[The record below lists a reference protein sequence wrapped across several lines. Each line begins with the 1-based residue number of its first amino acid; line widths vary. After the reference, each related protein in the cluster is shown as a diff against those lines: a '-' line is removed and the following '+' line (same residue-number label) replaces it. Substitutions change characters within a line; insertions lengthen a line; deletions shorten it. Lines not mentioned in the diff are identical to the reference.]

1 MSQMP
6 LPAQQNGIKLLTKC
20 VGVLAYACVGGLSL
34 LFFIS
39 TFGLFSNGRDL
50 TGIPITP
57 DWVSALACDLGYA
70 LGACALYV
78 MLVARFGDAYYT
90 VPATSASGWTFWKAE
105 SGHLVPAA
113 ARRHWFEDKNA
124 LIAIQPTMS
133 CYAYF
138 GTGNGFIH
146 YFQYSVQFT
155 AELNRETAISFYN
168 WWCKLPAHR
177 QDAAGME
184 KYLKAANE
192 RDDLPFKVA
201 ILN

>member
-1 MSQMP
+1 MLQMP
-6 LPAQQNGIKLLTKC
+6 LPAQQNGIKLLAKG
-20 VGVLAYACVGGLSL
+20 VGVLAYLCVGGLSL
-34 LFFIS
+34 LLLGSMFGFFAD
-39 TFGLFSNGRDL
+39 GRSV
-50 TGIPITP
+50 TGITITP
-57 DWVSALACDLGYA
+57 DWVGTCACALGYA
-70 LGACALYV
+70 LGACVLLV
-78 MLVARFGDAYYT
+78 MLVAPFGYAYYT
-90 VPATSASGWTFWKAE
+90 VPGTPAGGWTFWKVE

-138 GTGNGFIH
+138 GTGNSFIH
-146 YFQYSVQFT
+146 YFRYSVQFT

-177 QDAAGME
+177 QDATGME
-184 KYLKAANE
+184 KYLKDANE